1 MLRERAKAK
10 TRAPRLVLLYT
21 HVSHP
26 SRSPRSC
33 FCAKKNKKIN
43 FTSAANWLIEF
54 HQRIEWV
61 FSFKFKVGLL
71 SHLSL
76 NIITWFYYPL
86 SLSLWFTKLTTWRT
100 SPPRIKL
107 EYEWARRNMSSTPR
121 PRARNGNTWE
131 KTSLHVTHQQLLLL
145 LSVQNPN
152 CESTRYIALVF
163 CSSYFV
169 EEYLNVIIL
178 TWVDAA
184 LNVIPHNALKPNPA
198 ATESV
203 TKSTPTNPRA
213 PWDLIGSH
221 QRFRVMHA

>member
-1 MLRERAKAK
+1 M
-10 TRAPRLVLLYT
+10 LLYT

-33 FCAKKNKKIN
+33 FCAKKNKKID

-54 HQRIEWV
+54 HQHIEWV

-86 SLSLWFTKLTTWRT
+86 SHYDLQNLPHGGCLHPVLSWNT
-100 SPPRIKL
+100 SEP
-107 EYEWARRNMSSTPR
+107 EETCHPR
-121 PRARNGNTWE
+121 PDRGQETVTPE
-131 KTSLHVTHQQLLLL
+131 KKQVSTSLINSCFYCYRCKTRI
-145 LSVQNPN
+145 
-152 CESTRYIALVF
+152 ESTRYIALVF

-221 QRFRVMHA
+221 QRFRVMNA

>member
-1 MLRERAKAK
+1 MLGERAKAK

-21 HVSHP
+21 RVSHP

-33 FCAKKNKKIN
+33 FCAKKNKKID

-76 NIITWFYYPL
+76 NIITWFYY
-86 SLSLWFTKLTTWRT
+86 SLSHCDLQNVPHGGCLHPVLSWNT
-100 SPPRIKL
+100 SEP
-107 EYEWARRNMSSTPR
+107 EETCHPR
-121 PRARNGNTWE
+121 PDRGQETVTPE
-131 KTSLHVTHQQLLLL
+131 KKTSIHVTHQQLLLL